1 MAADILLI
9 MFIGSLLLNLVLM
22 LSVGIL
28 AQVLNEEENNDEQ

>member
-28 AQVLNEEENNDEQ
+28 AQVFNEEENSNAR

>member
-28 AQVLNEEENNDEQ
+28 AQVLNEEENNNE